1 MERRIASLVRQPGS
15 SRAQSQDFLRDIP
28 PAQAWRWSYCQRH
41 PRAGDLPVLVKSSIA
56 LYLECIV
63 EASEV
68 GKYKKFMQDAGILMA
83 GKRLLL
89 RARVQSLEYGC

>member
-1 MERRIASLVRQPGS
+1 M
-15 SRAQSQDFLRDIP
+15 
-28 PAQAWRWSYCQRH
+28 
-41 PRAGDLPVLVKSSIA
+41 KSSIA